1 MDTPKIISA
10 PDGVQEVLRRCLQ
23 GEEVPL
29 DVQGVRERVL
39 RIGRVVPVVG
49 DPEGAELCARW
60 LVGGSSLVIFYVNRL
75 LFACR

>member
-29 DVQGVRERVL
+29 DIQGVRERVL
-39 RIGRVVPVVG
+39 RIGRVVSIVG
-49 DPEGAELCARW
+49 DPEGAEFCARW
-60 LVGGSSLVIFYVNRL
+60 LVGASFCFKKPLM
-75 LFACR
+75 CC